1 MKVVVVVTP
10 FSADRRE
17 ELPQPPATLRAEIGD
32 TLVIDQAGTAAKPRI
47 GEIIAVPN
55 PDGSPPYLV
64 RWLAGEY
71 ESMITPGPTARVEKR
86 HAGHS
91 ASPK

>member
-1 MKVVVVVTP
+1 MKAVVVVTLS
-10 FSADRRE
+10 SADRHE
-17 ELPQPPATLRAEIGD
+17 ELPQPSATLRAEIGD
-32 TLVIDQAGTAAKPRI
+32 TLVIDQACPAGKPRI

-71 ESMITPGPTARVEKR
+71 ESVIMPGPAARVEKR
-86 HAGHS
+86 HPG
-91 ASPK
+91 